1 MSSGFRLIGAIVSG
15 ALLCFAEPVASQPVA
30 IDVQVEGLPGT
41 LRDNV
46 LAMLSVSRYRDQPG
60 LTETSIRRLHARAPD
75 EIRAA
80 LRPFGY
86 YAPTIDAALSVRN
99 GRWRARYTINAGE
112 PVRVA
117 HVEIIIDGPGAS
129 DAAFAPPSTAPRR
142 GERLL
147 HPKYEALKQHYL
159 TTAADRGYLDAAF
172 TLSELRVSAAAQT
185 ADMELHFTTGERYR
199 FGPITLEQDIL
210 DDAFVERYVSFEEG
224 DHYSIGD
231 LLSLQY
237 ALTDS
242 EYFTLV
248 EVDAR
253 REAAEGLAVPVTVR
267 MEPRR
272 RHRYTAGVGYATDT
286 GPRVL
291 AGWENRRINSLGHR
305 VSADLEVSA
314 VRYAFN
320 TRYVIPLKDPVW
332 ERLTIAANVLEEE
345 LGDVES
351 SRAELVIAHTKRNGR
366 WQQTLAGRLSRER
379 DLLAGT
385 QTYVTQFVP
394 QGSWLYSG
402 GETGVRARDGFRL
415 GIDVAASDEFLG
427 APTRFLQLK
436 TRLRTMHPV
445 GERDRLLL
453 RIEVGTTFASNADLL
468 PSSQRFF
475 AGGDASVRGYRY
487 NELGTV
493 DANGNVVGGKHL
505 LTGSAEYEHWFNER
519 WGAAVFVDAGNAFRD
534 FGDSVR
540 KSAGVGLRWG
550 LPFAVVALDV
560 AQPIAD
566 PNDSSIRFHLTL
578 GVDL

>member
-1 MSSGFRLIGAIVSG
+1 MVSG
-15 ALLCFAEPVASQPVA
+15 ALLCFAEPVASQSTA
-30 IDVQVEGLPGT
+30 IDVQVEGLSGT

-46 LAMLSVSRYRDQPG
+46 LATLSVSRYREQPG
-60 LTETSIRRLHARAPD
+60 LTETSIRRLHTRAPE

-86 YAPTIDAALSVRN
+86 YEPSIDAALTLRN
-99 GRWRARYTINAGE
+99 GRWLARYAIDAGE

-117 HVEIIIDGPGAS
+117 HVEIILDGPGAS
-129 DAAFAPPSTAPRR
+129 ERLFAPPATAPRR

-159 TTAADRGYLDAAF
+159 TTAANHGYLDARF
-172 TLSELRVSAAAQT
+172 TRSELRVSTTART
-185 ADMELHFTTGERYR
+185 ADMELHFSTGERYR

-210 DDAFVERYVSFEEG
+210 DDEFVARYVSFEEG

-248 EVDAR
+248 EVEAR
-253 REAAEGLAVPVTVR
+253 RDHADGLAVPVTVR

-291 AGWENRRINSLGHR
+291 AGWENRRINPRGHR
-305 VSADLEVSA
+305 VSADLEVSE
-314 VRYAFN
+314 VRYSFN
-320 TRYVIPLKDPVW
+320 TRYVIPLKNPVW
-332 ERLTIAANVLEEE
+332 ERLTIAANVLEEA

-351 SRAELVIAHTKRNGR
+351 SRAELVLAHTKRSGR
-366 WQQTLAGRLSRER
+366 WQQTIAGRLSRER
-379 DLLAGT
+379 DVLAGT
-385 QTYVTQFVP
+385 QTYVSQFVP

-436 TRLRTMHPV
+436 SRLRTMHPV
-445 GERDRLLL
+445 GERNRLLL
-453 RIEVGTTFASNADLL
+453 RLEVGTTFAKNADLL

-493 DANGNVVGGKHL
+493 NADGDVIGGKHL
-505 LTGSAEYEHWFNER
+505 LTASAEYEHWFNER

-534 FGDSVR
+534 FGNPLR
-540 KSAGVGLRWG
+540 KSAGIGLRWG
-550 LPFAVVALDV
+550 LPFAVVAVDV

-566 PNDSSIRFHLTL
+566 PNDRSVRFHLTL